1 MSNARLIAWSA
12 LASLAFANGAAFAQ
26 DSSSQDR
33 LAENARREA
42 EVARTQARREAE
54 EARRASLQEELD
66 RARDEMEQAAQE
78 VARLSA
84 EYAGPIVKDVAKNFR
99 YAGQRAMLGL
109 NITDTDQGA
118 RVNGV
123 SPNGPAA
130 QAGLKVGD
138 TIVSIDGA
146 NLVGEGGS
154 KQSPSEVL
162 LAQMRNVDAGKEVK
176 LGILRDGKP
185 QQVTVTTREFA
196 PGQLFVTPFGCNGK
210 GGEDSC
216 FSFAAPGPNTWQR
229 FFVGYNPWRQ
239 MQLVTLTPELGT
251 YFGTNTGLLVVR
263 APSATALGL
272 RDGDVILDIGG
283 RAPSSP
289 EHALRIL
296 ASFEPGEKLKIA
308 IMRKQRRETL
318 DITLPAGDT
327 ENG

>member
-123 SPNGPAA
+123 SPNEHRSAEPQPKQA
-130 QAGLKVGD
+130 QQPSCDPGD
-138 TIVSIDGA
+138 
-146 NLVGEGGS
+146 
-154 KQSPSEVL
+154 SPRICSH
-162 LAQMRNVDAGKEVK
+162 
-176 LGILRDGKP
+176 
-185 QQVTVTTREFA
+185 
-196 PGQLFVTPFGCNGK
+196 
-210 GGEDSC
+210 
-216 FSFAAPGPNTWQR
+216 
-229 FFVGYNPWRQ
+229 GY
-239 MQLVTLTPELGT
+239 T
-251 YFGTNTGLLVVR
+251 
-263 APSATALGL
+263 S
-272 RDGDVILDIGG
+272 
-283 RAPSSP
+283 
-289 EHALRIL
+289 
-296 ASFEPGEKLKIA
+296 
-308 IMRKQRRETL
+308 
-318 DITLPAGDT
+318 
-327 ENG
+327 